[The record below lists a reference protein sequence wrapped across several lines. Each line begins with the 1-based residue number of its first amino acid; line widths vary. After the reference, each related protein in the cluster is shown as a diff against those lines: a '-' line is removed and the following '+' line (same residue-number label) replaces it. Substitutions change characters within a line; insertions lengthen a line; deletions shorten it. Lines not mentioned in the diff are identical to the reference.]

1 MLREQVAEAIDPE
14 AWGRKATL
22 LKVCLAHGTGIEAAE
37 SIAFWEHEAVRERLL
52 AKADAIIPIVLEAA
66 ARVAEEWTPQRYD
79 DTEIVAID
87 IATAI
92 RKMGGERG

>member
-22 LKVCLAHGTGIEAAE
+22 LKVCLAHGTGIDAAE
-37 SIAFWEHEAVRERLL
+37 SIAFWEHEAVREQLL

-66 ARVAEEWTPQRYD
+66 ARRAEEANLSGFNVGDAQSYL
-79 DTEIVAID
+79 
-87 IATAI
+87 ATAI
-92 RKMGGERG
+92 REMGGERG